1 MSDEKAKW
9 HDLGNVVVWDTDN
22 KGSRR
27 KSKDGKPFHAGMG
40 TITVNGTT
48 IQVYVKVN
56 PSARSGG
63 LNVSLS
69 QPPPKQ

>member
-1 MSDEKAKW
+1 MSDQQGTW
-9 HDLGNVVVWDTDN
+9 HDLGSVVVWDTDN

-27 KSKDGKPFHAGMG
+27 KNKEGKAYHAGMG
-40 TITVNGTT
+40 TITVNGVN
-48 IQVYVKVN
+48 IKVYVKVS

-69 QPPPKQ
+69 QPPPKP